1 MIPHLAKGQPFP
13 SKLDCSIS
21 SIGCQHNYNSEKKVT
36 PRTKRKA
43 RSSLH
48 SSGNGKV
55 PLFPVP
61 PIAPHIFDPT
71 HLNRAPPPSAHA
83 ESTGGFLCRRRPM
96 AGEDRET
103 FFPLSPCSRKGGGER
118 AREVTEGKR
127 GKGARPG
134 LRPLPGEERQREGGA
149 AFFRFRRRR
158 RRKRQANGRRRC
170 KGDFLEK
177 ILWLCVAL
185 VLGGLG
191 RRSWIACLDSNPQKL
206 QMWQTNFNVALR

>member
-1 MIPHLAKGQPFP
+1 MERSPFSLSP
-13 SKLDCSIS
+13 PLRHTYLTPPTSIV
-21 SIGCQHNYNSEKKVT
+21 N
-36 PRTKRKA
+36 P
-43 RSSLH
+43 
-48 SSGNGKV
+48 
-55 PLFPVP
+55 
-61 PIAPHIFDPT
+61 
-71 HLNRAPPPSAHA
+71 PPPSAHA

-103 FFPLSPCSRKGGGER
+103 FFPLPPCSRKGGGER

-191 RRSWIACLDSNPQKL
+191 RRN
-206 QMWQTNFNVALR
+206 

>member
-1 MIPHLAKGQPFP
+1 MPGDGGNPHLIFRGSETAETRGRGMCVCVIPHLAKGQPFP

-71 HLNRAPPPSAHA
+71 HVYREPPSPIRP
-83 ESTGGFLCRRRPM
+83 RRIHR
-96 AGEDRET
+96 R
-103 FFPLSPCSRKGGGER
+103 LSLPAATNGGGGHR
-118 AREVTEGKR
+118 DLFSSSSLFAQRR
-127 GKGARPG
+127 G
-134 LRPLPGEERQREGGA
+134 
-149 AFFRFRRRR
+149 
-158 RRKRQANGRRRC
+158 
-170 KGDFLEK
+170 
-177 ILWLCVAL
+177 
-185 VLGGLG
+185 
-191 RRSWIACLDSNPQKL
+191 
-206 QMWQTNFNVALR
+206 